1 MATFSSNFGAL
12 AGLLGGGGGSEDLA
26 TTLGFGNQTGGSDI
40 EFSSGDGIVT
50 TANGAGAGFDLTVS
64 AGDAGGGNFDGGDLV
79 LSGGAGA
86 GTGMGGV
93 VRVAG
98 DLEVTGTLILS
109 NLQSGAGS
117 PEGAVASGV
126 GTIYTR
132 TDGGAGNAVY
142 FKMAGAGTTGWCP
155 AGPHVYDNF
164 TASGSPSFITSRAVF
179 DDPVALGVTNLV
191 VLWNGVEQREGAT
204 EDYTVIYGGA
214 SATITFAVTPPS
226 GDFITVKYLPE

>member
-12 AGLLGGGGGSEDLA
+12 AGLLGAGGGEDLSA
-26 TTLGFGNQTGGSDI
+26 TLALGNTTGGNDI

-50 TANGAGAGFDLTVS
+50 TANGAGAGFDLTMT

-86 GTGMGGV
+86 GAGTDGV
-93 VRVAG
+93 VHIAG

-109 NLQSGAGS
+109 NLQLGAGS
-117 PEGAVASGV
+117 PEGVVASGV

-142 FKMAGAGTTGWCP
+142 FKMSGAGTTGWCP
-155 AGPHVYDNF
+155 AGPHVFENY

-204 EDYTVIYGGA
+204 EDYTVIFGGA
-214 SATITFAVTPPS
+214 SATITFAVTPPND
-226 GDFITVKYLPE
+226 DFITIKYLPE